1 MNKEHE
7 ISFILNENDYKMLFQ
22 LKKRPREKLIHQI
35 FDIGYNIYFPS
46 VDKELTEQ
54 QEIVA
59 MVKSLKNEF
68 INTDIGEKISSLE
81 ISLSKLIGISSN
93 SSKKGEFA
101 ENVLEEIINTRYGDI
116 EYKDMSKVAR
126 SGDGWLTF
134 PGNQITMLESKNYTT
149 SVSKDEL
156 DKMERDMI
164 EHNIKWG
171 IFVSWNSNIIG
182 KREFDI
188 HTFSHKGNNYVII
201 IISNLS
207 KDSSRLDLA
216 IQLLR
221 KLRSDFDNVP
231 KFPWIVSNITEEL
244 NQLNEIVLLNYQL
257 RDAFEETENEIKSN
271 LSIFYNKLRDYQ
283 YKLVKKSQDILNK
296 IQSTMEDSIIEPL
309 ESNTEFLEEH
319 KEKKIFPFLVRL
331 FDNLTKLNWGIIKE
345 DDELYLIKTDDNKKI
360 GKLKIFLKKLVLSID
375 KFNILFE
382 IKYTKDD
389 FSELLESITAIKNIS
404 DII

>member
-7 ISFILNENDYKMLFQ
+7 ISLILNESDYKMLFQ
-22 LKKRPREKLIHQI
+22 LKKRPREKLIQQI

-46 VDKELTEQ
+46 VDKELNEQ

-68 INTDIGEKISSLE
+68 INTDISEKINSLE
-81 ISLSKLIGISSN
+81 TSLSKLIGISSN

-101 ENVLEEIINTRYGDI
+101 ENFLEEIINTRYGDI
-116 EYKDMSKVAR
+116 DYKDMSKVAH
-126 SGDGWLTF
+126 SGDAWLTF
-134 PGNQITMLESKNYTT
+134 PDNQVAMLESKNYTT

-171 IFVSWNSNIIG
+171 IFVSWNSNLIG
-182 KREFDI
+182 KREFDV

-207 KDSSRLDLA
+207 KDNSRLDLG

-257 RDAFEETENEIKSN
+257 RDSFEEVENEVKNN

-296 IQSTMEDSIIEPL
+296 IQSTMEESVVEPL
-309 ESNTEFLEEH
+309 ESNTEILEEN

-345 DDELYLIKTDDNKKI
+345 DDELYLIKMDDNIKI
-360 GKLKIFLKKLVLSID
+360 GKLKIFLKKLILSID
-375 KFNILFE
+375 KFNISFE